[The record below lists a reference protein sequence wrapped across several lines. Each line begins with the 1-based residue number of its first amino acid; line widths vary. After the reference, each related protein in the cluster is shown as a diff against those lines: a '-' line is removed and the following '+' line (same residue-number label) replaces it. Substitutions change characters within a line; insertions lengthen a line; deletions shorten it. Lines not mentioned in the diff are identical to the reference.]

1 MNSQELASET
11 PTLITMDHRRR
22 KAVIYIRQSSEEQV
36 RENIGSTY
44 FQRSLVA
51 VAQRYGWSDSQ
62 IVSIDDDLGRSGSSS
77 EGRAG
82 WQRLQTMVAAKE
94 VGIVIVANIARLS
107 RQLLDFE
114 LFRLLAVANNTLLYA
129 DGRFVDPADSN
140 DIVYSQ
146 LQAMFASHENRQRV
160 RLMSQARITKAKNG
174 AVVSSLPVGWV
185 KGPDGTYEKDP
196 ETKEPFSS

>member
-1 MNSQELASET
+1 
-11 PTLITMDHRRR
+11 
-22 KAVIYIRQSSEEQV
+22 
-36 RENIGSTY
+36 
-44 FQRSLVA
+44 
-51 VAQRYGWSDSQ
+51 
-62 IVSIDDDLGRSGSSS
+62 
-77 EGRAG
+77 
-82 WQRLQTMVAAKE
+82 MVAAKE

-196 ETKEPFSS
+196 ETKDTIQFVIETFWEKRSPRGTVKALAKAGVQIPCRRGKSLLHKTETGSREENPHKRGVRRHLRLWADTVNARSCSGQWSIKTRQAPRKRVDSNV